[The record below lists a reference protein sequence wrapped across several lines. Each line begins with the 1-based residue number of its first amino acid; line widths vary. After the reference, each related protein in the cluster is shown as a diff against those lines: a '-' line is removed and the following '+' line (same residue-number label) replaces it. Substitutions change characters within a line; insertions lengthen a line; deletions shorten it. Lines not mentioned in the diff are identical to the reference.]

1 MKLGLV
7 FFSILVLPVLAE
19 KSPSTLPSTNT
30 SFAEPLETRTLDISD
45 YIRNQ
50 LSRGKA
56 KFVQEAEN
64 ELVDLLSRLTS
75 PHAPEECIQILNHQ
89 LFVILKPRNMLI
101 VESMI
106 YPSMEVTVYTILL
119 STQDEEK
126 ILKLLPP
133 VSPHWDPIKPI
144 EWRLTDEQF
153 SPILQAN
160 LDLTKTDRNVDAN
173 DTSMI
178 GYMREFFPSCPR
190 DIPSGQFYSAITGI
204 DFEGFLK
211 VRPSSDNKG
220 YELSYSFM
228 YSMSK
233 FLYGHDRKATYLKD
247 NARVFNAV
255 SLAKRIVYVQR
266 ISLNKTLV
274 QELLKWRGVLK
285 DKDQAAK
292 DTFKDPKRNMVLYIA
307 FQIKPADDTSNCPPI
322 LINPWKNSLFD
333 MP

>member
-1 MKLGLV
+1 MSGYFSIGMKLGLV
-7 FFSILVLPVLAE
+7 SFCLLTSSAFSE
-19 KSPSTLPSTNT
+19 KSPSTLPTSTKA

-64 ELVDLLSRLTS
+64 ELVGLLSRLTS
-75 PHAPEECIQILNHQ
+75 PLAPEECIEIRNHQ
-89 LFVILKPRNMLI
+89 LFVILKPRNMSV
-101 VESMI
+101 VERMI
-106 YPSMEVTVYTILL
+106 YPSMEVTVYTILF

-144 EWRLTDEQF
+144 EWRLTDEQL
-153 SPILQAN
+153 SPILQTN
-160 LDLTKTDRNVDAN
+160 FDLTKIERNVDVS
-173 DTSMI
+173 DTSSI
-178 GYMREFFPSCPR
+178 AYITEINPR
-190 DIPSGQFYSAITGI
+190 YPHDIPSDQYYTTIMGI
-204 DFEGFLK
+204 NFEGFFK

-233 FLYGHDRKATYLKD
+233 YLHEHDGKVNHLKD
-247 NARVFNAV
+247 NTRIFNAI
-255 SLAKRIVYVQR
+255 SLAKRMIYVQR
-266 ISLNKTLV
+266 ISLNENLF
-274 QELLKWRGVLK
+274 QEHLNWTGNPK
-285 DKDQAAK
+285 DKDQATK

-307 FQIKPADDTSNCPPI
+307 FQIKATR
-322 LINPWKNSLFD
+322 
-333 MP
+333 